1 MAALLLPSLV
11 VLSGSAIAAVSPAG
25 LEGLNNSGPHG
36 LSEMVYA
43 FASAAGNNGSA
54 FAGLTANTLFYNVM
68 LAAAMFIGRFGV
80 ILPILVAAGSLAEK
94 KSSPAGLGTF
104 DTGGVTFTL
113 LLVGIILI
121 VGALTC
127 LPALALGPMVEQL
140 LLAEGITF

>member
-11 VLSGSAIAAVSPAG
+11 VLSGSAIAAVTPAG

-54 FAGLTANTLFYNVM
+54 AGLTANTLFYDVM

-94 KSSPAGLGTF
+94 KASPAGLGTF
-104 DTGGVTFTL
+104 DTGGATFTL

-121 VGALTC
+121 VGALTF
-127 LPALALGPMVEQL
+127 LPALSLGPIVEQL
-140 LLAEGITF
+140 LMAEGITF